1 MISGSKGTPRRRP
14 PVEARRRLG
23 TWLLALGLGPCILPP
38 SASAQPAEAFGL
50 DVLLAMIGKP
60 QASRAT
66 FNERKFL
73 RQLDAPVDS
82 SGELLF
88 QPPATL
94 EMRTLQPRA
103 ETMRVDGQTLT
114 LERGRLQRTLQLA
127 EHPEIAVYVEP
138 IRAALAGDRAALE
151 RGYAT
156 ELHGDAAGWKLRL
169 QPKPA
174 AAGAAP
180 IAVESLLLSGRQDEV
195 RQVEVRLTDG
205 DYSVMNIEP
214 ASTR

>member
-1 MISGSKGTPRRRP
+1 MISGSKGNREKSRP
-14 PVEARRRLG
+14 LEARRRFGAL
-23 TWLLALGLGPCILPP
+23 LLALACGLGSQAPT
-38 SASAQPAEAFGL
+38 AFAQPAGAFDL
-50 DVLLAMIGKP
+50 DALLAMIGKLKP
-60 QASRAT
+60 SRAT
-66 FNERKFL
+66 YNERKFL

-88 QPPATL
+88 EPPATL
-94 EMRTLQPRA
+94 VMRTSQPRA

-114 LERGRLQRTLQLA
+114 LERGRLQRSLQLT

-151 RGYAT
+151 RGYAA
-156 ELHGDAAGWKLRL
+156 ELRGDAADWKLTL
-169 QPKPA
+169 TPKPA
-174 AAGAAP
+174 AKAAAP
-180 IAVESLLLSGRQDEV
+180 SAVESLLLSGRQGEV

-214 ASTR
+214 AAAR